1 MAAALRVAAAGARLS
16 VLASGLRAATR
27 GLCSQATSVNE
38 RIENK
43 RRNALLGGGQ
53 RRIDAQHK
61 RGKLTA
67 RERISLLL
75 DPGSFV
81 ESDMFVEHR
90 CADFGMAADK
100 NKFPGDSVV
109 TGRGR
114 INGRLVYVFSQD
126 FTVFGGSLSGA
137 HAQKICKI
145 MDQAIT
151 VGAPVIGL
159 NDSGGARIQEGVE
172 SLAGYA
178 DIFLRN
184 VTASG
189 VIPQISLIMGP
200 CAGGAVYS
208 PALTDFTFMVKVLI
222 STKLLLHCSP
232 TAFAILNG
240 KSSLP
245 VAQDTSYLF
254 ITGPDVVK
262 SVTNED
268 VTQEELGGAKTH
280 TTMSGVAHRAFENDV
295 DALCNLRD
303 FFNYLPLSNQDSA
316 PVRECHD
323 PSDRLVPEL
332 DTIVP
337 LESTKAYNM
346 VDIIHSVVDERE
358 FFEIMPNY
366 AKNIIVGFA
375 RMNGRTVGIVG
386 NQPKVASGCLD
397 INSSVKGARFV
408 RFCDAFNIPLIT
420 FVDVPGFLP
429 GTAQEYGGI
438 IRHGAKLLYAFAEA
452 TVPKVTVITRKAYG
466 GAYDVMSSKHLCGD
480 TNYAW
485 PTAEIA
491 VMGAKGAV
499 EIIFKGHENV
509 EAAQAEYIEKFANP
523 FPAAVR
529 GFVDDIIQP
538 SSTRA
543 RICCDLDVL
552 ASKKVQRPW
561 RKHANIPL

>member
-1 MAAALRVAAAGARLS
+1 MAALSIARSSCGLFNGLRTSFRSLAQVKHGAVVAALPQSSSQRDCRWYSVSNLS
-16 VLASGLRAATR
+16 VK
-27 GLCSQATSVNE
+27 E
-38 RIENK
+38 RIEKK
-43 RRNALLGGGQ
+43 RKAALLGGGQ
-53 RRIDAQHK
+53 KRIDAQHK
-61 RGKLTA
+61 KGKLTA
-67 RERISLLL
+67 RERVELLL
-75 DPGSFV
+75 DPESFV
-81 ESDMFVEHR
+81 ESDMFLEHR
-90 CADFGMAADK
+90 CSDFGMEQDK

-114 INGRLVYVFSQD
+114 INGRLVYVFSQ
-126 FTVFGGSLSGA
+126 
-137 HAQKICKI
+137 I
-145 MDQAIT
+145 MDQAMT

-184 VTASG
+184 VLASG
-189 VIPQISLIMGP
+189 VVPQISLIMGP

-208 PALTDFTFMVKVLI
+208 PALTDFTFMVK
-222 STKLLLHCSP
+222 
-232 TAFAILNG
+232 
-240 KSSLP
+240 
-245 VAQDTSYLF
+245 DTSYLF

-280 TTMSGVAHRAFENDV
+280 TTVSGVAHRAFENDV
-295 DALCNLRD
+295 EALLNLRE
-303 FFNYLPLSNQDSA
+303 FFNFLPLSNQDPA
-316 PVRECHD
+316 PIRECHD
-323 PSDRLVPEL
+323 PNDRLVPAL

-337 LESTKAYNM
+337 FESTKAYDM
-346 VDIIHSVVDERE
+346 LDIVHAIVDERD

-366 AKNIIVGFA
+366 AKNIVVGFA

-408 RFCDAFNIPLIT
+408 RFCDAFNIPIIT

-452 TVPKVTVITRKAYG
+452 TVPKITVITRKAYG
-466 GAYDVMSSKHLCGD
+466 GAYDVMSSKHLRGD
-480 TNYAW
+480 VNYAW
-485 PTAEIA
+485 PTAEVA

-499 EIIFKGHENV
+499 QIIFRGKEN
-509 EAAQAEYIEKFANP
+509 QAEAEAEYVDKFANP

-529 GFVDDIIQP
+529 GFVDDIIEP
-538 SSTRA
+538 STTRKK
-543 RICCDLDVL
+543 ICRDLEVL
-552 ASKKVQRPW
+552 ASKKQVNPW
-561 RKHANIPL
+561 KKHANIPL

>member
-1 MAAALRVAAAGARLS
+1 MAAALRVAVAGARLS
-16 VLASGLRAATR
+16 VVVRNLRGAGR
-27 GLCSQATSVNE
+27 SLCTQPVSVNE

-43 RRNALLGGGQ
+43 RQAALLGGGQ

-137 HAQKICKI
+137 HARKICKI
-145 MDQAIT
+145 MDQALT

-178 DIFLRN
+178 DIFLVRN
-184 VTASG
+184 CSKRIKEPSVSCILTWLCHHVTTFSETELSG
-189 VIPQISLIMGP
+189 I
-200 CAGGAVYS
+200 
-208 PALTDFTFMVKVLI
+208 FWF
-222 STKLLLHCSP
+222 
-232 TAFAILNG
+232 
-240 KSSLP
+240 
-245 VAQDTSYLF
+245 QDTSYLF

-268 VTQEELGGAKTH
+268 VTQEELGGARTH

-295 DALCNLRD
+295 DALCNLRE
-303 FFNYLPLSNQDSA
+303 FFNYLPLSNQDPA
-316 PVRECHD
+316 PVLECHD

-346 VDIIHSVVDERE
+346 VDIVHAVVDERE

-408 RFCDAFNIPLIT
+408 RFCDSFNIPLIT

-543 RICCDLDVL
+543 RICRDLDVL

>member
-1 MAAALRVAAAGARLS
+1 MALSRPQQRPRCTRHVPLPLRRLAHARRPPAARNMAALLV
-16 VLASGLRAATR
+16 LRAA
-27 GLCSQATSVNE
+27 LCRAAPCGHRAASGGSVPK
-38 RIENK
+38 RIEEK
-43 RRNALLGGGQ
+43 RRAALLGGGQ
-53 RRIDAQHK
+53 SRIDAQHR

-67 RERISLLL
+67 RERILLLL
-75 DPGSFV
+75 DPDSFD
-81 ESDMFVEHR
+81 EYDMFVEHR
-90 CADFGMAADK
+90 CSDFGMDSSK
-100 NKFPGDSVV
+100 NKYPGDSVV

-114 INGRLVYVFSQD
+114 INGRLAYVFSQ
-126 FTVFGGSLSGA
+126 V
-137 HAQKICKI
+137 
-145 MDQAIT
+145 MDQAAM

-184 VTASG
+184 VLCSG
-189 VIPQISLIMGP
+189 LVPQISLIMGP

-208 PALTDFTFMVKVLI
+208 PALTDFTFMVK
-222 STKLLLHCSP
+222 
-232 TAFAILNG
+232 
-240 KSSLP
+240 
-245 VAQDTSYLF
+245 DTSYLF

-268 VTQEELGGAKTH
+268 VTQEQLGGAKTH
-280 TTMSGVAHRAFENDV
+280 TAVSGVAHRAFENDI
-295 DALCNLRD
+295 DAILNLRE
-303 FFNYLPLSNQDSA
+303 FFNYLPLSNRDPA
-316 PVRECHD
+316 PVCECHD

-337 LESTKAYNM
+337 IESTKAYDM
-346 VDIIHSVVDERE
+346 LDIIHSIVDERE
-358 FFEIMPNY
+358 FFEIMPSY
-366 AKNIIVGFA
+366 ARNIVVGFA

-438 IRHGAKLLYAFAEA
+438 IRHGAKLLFAFAEA
-452 TVPKVTVITRKAYG
+452 TVPKITVITRKAYG
-466 GAYDVMSSKHLCGD
+466 GAYDVMSSKHLRGD
-480 TNYAW
+480 ANYAW
-485 PTAEIA
+485 PTAEVA

-499 EIIFKGHENV
+499 QIIFRGKETDA
-509 EAAQAEYIEKFANP
+509 EAEYVDKFANP
-523 FPAAVR
+523 FPAAMR

-538 SSTRA
+538 STTRR
-543 RICCDLDVL
+543 RICHDLDVL
-552 ASKKVQRPW
+552 ASKTQSNPW
-561 RKHANIPL
+561 KKHANIPL

>member
-1 MAAALRVAAAGARLS
+1 MAVAMRVVAAGARLS
-16 VLASGLRAATR
+16 VVVGGLRSAVR
-27 GLCSQATSVNE
+27 SLCSQPVSVNE

-43 RRNALLGGGQ
+43 RSAALLGGGQ

-114 INGRLVYVFSQD
+114 INGRLVYVFSQ
-126 FTVFGGSLSGA
+126 
-137 HAQKICKI
+137 
-145 MDQAIT
+145 
-151 VGAPVIGL
+151 
-159 NDSGGARIQEGVE
+159 
-172 SLAGYA
+172 
-178 DIFLRN
+178 RN
-184 VTASG
+184 VMASG
-189 VIPQISLIMGP
+189 VVPQISLIMGP

-208 PALTDFTFMVKVLI
+208 PALTDFTFMVK
-222 STKLLLHCSP
+222 
-232 TAFAILNG
+232 
-240 KSSLP
+240 
-245 VAQDTSYLF
+245 DTSYLF

-268 VTQEELGGAKTH
+268 VTQEELGGARTH

-295 DALCNLRD
+295 DALCNLRE
-303 FFNYLPLSNQDSA
+303 FFNYLPLSNQDPA
-316 PVRECHD
+316 PIRECHD
-323 PSDRLVPEL
+323 PSDRMVPEL

-543 RICCDLDVL
+543 RICSDLDVL

>member
-1 MAAALRVAAAGARLS
+1 MAALSVARRSCGLLNGFRTSFRSLTPVKHGAVAAAMPQTSLYRDCRWYSVSHLS
-16 VLASGLRAATR
+16 VK
-27 GLCSQATSVNE
+27 E
-38 RIENK
+38 RIDKK
-43 RRNALLGGGQ
+43 RSAALLGGGQ
-53 RRIDAQHK
+53 QRIDAQHK
-61 RGKLTA
+61 KGKLTA
-67 RERISLLL
+67 RERVELLL
-75 DPGSFV
+75 DPESFV

-90 CADFGMAADK
+90 CSDFGMEQDR
-100 NKFPGDSVV
+100 NKFAGDSVV
-109 TGRGR
+109 TGHGR

-145 MDQAIT
+145 MDQAMM

-184 VTASG
+184 VMASG
-189 VIPQISLIMGP
+189 VVPQISLIMGP

-208 PALTDFTFMVKVLI
+208 PALTDFTFMVK
-222 STKLLLHCSP
+222 
-232 TAFAILNG
+232 
-240 KSSLP
+240 
-245 VAQDTSYLF
+245 DTSYLF

-280 TTMSGVAHRAFENDV
+280 TTVSGVAHRAFEDDV
-295 DALCNLRD
+295 EALLNMRE
-303 FFNYLPLSNQDSA
+303 FFNFLPLSNQDPA
-316 PVRECHD
+316 PIRECHD
-323 PSDRLVPEL
+323 SSDRLVHSL

-337 LESTKAYNM
+337 FETTKAYDM
-346 VDIIHSVVDERE
+346 LDIIHAIVDESD

-366 AKNIIVGFA
+366 AKNIVVGFA

-408 RFCDAFNIPLIT
+408 RFCDAFNIPIIT

-452 TVPKVTVITRKAYG
+452 TVPKITIITRKAYG
-466 GAYDVMSSKHLCGD
+466 GAYDVMSSKHLRGD
-480 TNYAW
+480 MNYAW
-485 PTAEIA
+485 PTAEVA

-499 EIIFKGHENV
+499 QIIFRGKEN
-509 EAAQAEYIEKFANP
+509 QAEAEAEYVEKFANP

-529 GFVDDIIQP
+529 GFVDDIIEP
-538 SSTRA
+538 ATTRKK
-543 RICCDLDVL
+543 ICRDLEVL
-552 ASKKVQRPW
+552 ASKKQKNPW
-561 RKHANIPL
+561 KKHANIPL